1 MEAARLARNLS
12 MDAERGDVIRVGF
25 GVTALAKAQAGGA
38 HDGISHYTQE
48 LWHQFNQRSS
58 VTCIPFSFG
67 VEWQGK
73 HLGSISASEEPSQP
87 LSTYAKAAAWS
98 VLSGQ
103 DYIGIDRIASK
114 VDLIHAT
121 DHYIPQCRSRPVVAS
136 LMDAIPFSHPEW
148 SGGSFRSIKNALWLK
163 AIRWAERI
171 ITISEYSK
179 TELSKWAHIDPRKI
193 EVIPLG
199 VDQRWFAEVPPATLT
214 LVQQT
219 YQLPKQFFV
228 SIGTL
233 QPRKNVAATIQAHR
247 MLSAVQRAQYP
258 LIIVGRAGW
267 RCENVIS
274 MIQQDTVGGTVRWLT
289 HVSDQ
294 DLLPIVKLA
303 KGLVFPSLAEGFGLP
318 VLEAFAAQVP
328 VITSNTTSLPEVA
341 GGAALCVSPTNMGD
355 IAESMQRLID
365 DEALCLNL
373 RQKGLIQAKR
383 FSWEACA
390 RKTTAVYEQ
399 VLSA

>member
-1 MEAARLARNLS
+1 
-12 MDAERGDVIRVGF
+12 
-25 GVTALAKAQAGGA
+25 
-38 HDGISHYTQE
+38 
-48 LWHQFNQRSS
+48 
-58 VTCIPFSFG
+58 
-67 VEWQGK
+67 
-73 HLGSISASEEPSQP
+73 
-87 LSTYAKAAAWS
+87 
-98 VLSGQ
+98 
-103 DYIGIDRIASK
+103 
-114 VDLIHAT
+114 
-121 DHYIPQCRSRPVVAS
+121 
-136 LMDAIPFSHPEW
+136 MDAIPFSHPEW

-341 GGAALCVSPTNMGD
+341 GGAALCVSPTNIGD

>member
-1 MEAARLARNLS
+1 M
-12 MDAERGDVIRVGF
+12 MRVGF

-48 LWHQFNQRSS
+48 LLHQLNQHPS
-58 VTCIPFSFG
+58 VTCTPFSFG
-67 VEWQGK
+67 VAWQGK
-73 HLGSISASEEPSQP
+73 HFGATSSPETPSQT
-87 LSTYAKAAAWS
+87 LSTYARAAAWS
-98 VLSGQ
+98 VLSGR
-103 DYIGIDRIASK
+103 DYIGIDRIAAN

-121 DHYIPQCRSRPVVAS
+121 DHYIPRCHSRPVVAS

-148 SGGSFRSIKNALWLK
+148 SRGSFRSLKNALWLR

-179 TELSKWAHIDPRKI
+179 TELSKWAHIDPSKI
-193 EVIPLG
+193 AVIPLG
-199 VDQRWFAEVPPATLT
+199 VDQCWFAEVPLAALNH
-214 LVQQT
+214 VQQT

-228 SIGTL
+228 SVGTL
-233 QPRKNVAATIQAHR
+233 QPRKNVAAAIQAHR
-247 MLSAVQRAQYP
+247 TLSAAQRAQYP
-258 LIIVGRAGW
+258 LVIVGRAGW

-274 MIQQDTVGGTVRWLT
+274 MIKQDAASRTVRWLT
-289 HVSDQ
+289 QVSDQ

-341 GGAALCVSPTNMGD
+341 GSAALCVPPTNIKA
-355 IAESMQRLID
+355 IAQSMQRLID
-365 DEALCLNL
+365 DDALCLSL
-373 RQKGLIQAKR
+373 RQQGLLQAKR

-390 RKTTAVYEQ
+390 QKTAKVYEQ